1 MTSRLLEEPA
11 PVEFFRERVAEAM
24 DHQRIEASAFAQCYV
39 VDLLARCL
47 RADALPAA
55 APGFDEPPLALLYLR
70 ALRAASHER
79 ARRLRETGDLALFV
93 SGFFGDSLVERE
105 SDLRY
110 YRRLG
115 GDAYARLGRERH
127 WLGADVFSELA
138 ARFRD
143 LADVLYEVSEATRFS
158 SSRSVVRLY
167 QRWAQTGSR
176 RAARLLQQRGITP
189 MPRGQGRAD

>member
-1 MTSRLLEEPA
+1 MSSKLLEELA
-11 PVEFFRERVAEAM
+11 PLEFFRELVAKAM
-24 DHQRIEASAFAQCYV
+24 DHQRTEASAFAQCYV

-55 APGFDEPPLALLYLR
+55 EPGFDEPPLALLYLR
-70 ALRAASHER
+70 ALQAASHER
-79 ARRLRETGDLALFV
+79 ARRLRETGDVALFV
-93 SGFFGDSLVERE
+93 CGFFGDALVER
-105 SDLRY
+105 SGDLRY

-143 LADVLYEVSEATRFS
+143 LADVLSEVSESTRLT

-167 QRWAQTGSR
+167 QRWAETGSR
-176 RAARLLQQRGITP
+176 HAARLLQQQGITP
-189 MPRGQGRAD
+189 VDPGQGRAD